1 VPFENIYLSSVSW
14 FGFFLSI
21 HWWVWFLTS
30 FSFPILIIP
39 NCLVSRYGMWIPAW
53 RVSSPHYQKYP
64 LSNRPLYRPS
74 ASGVRVVVWY
84 LHLVLHLIVVIRVSQ
99 ALVFSSQ
106 WPVEQFWISCFV
118 WRLGLL
124 LSWIPRGLSTLP
136 PAATMFEWPWLYAW
150 PQHSKQDKIHRHTKC
165 ISLRDESNKQYVHN
179 DLTIYNIVHE
189 SIMIRKE
196 GRYTDR

>member
-1 VPFENIYLSSVSW
+1 MPFENIHFSLVSW

-39 NCLVSRYGMWIPAW
+39 DCLVSRYGMWIPA
-53 RVSSPHYQKYP
+53 PYYQSYP

-74 ASGVRVVVWY
+74 ATGVRVVVWY

-106 WPVEQFWISCFV
+106 WPVEQFWTSCFV
-118 WRLGLL
+118 RRLGLL

-136 PAATMFEWPWLYAW
+136 PAATMYEWPWLYAW
-150 PQHSKQDKIHRHTKC
+150 PQHSKQD
-165 ISLRDESNKQYVHN
+165 
-179 DLTIYNIVHE
+179 
-189 SIMIRKE
+189 
-196 GRYTDR
+196 